1 MIQISGEIEAR
12 RAATGGTPLSF
23 RALPS
28 PVLAAVGLAPG
39 VGVPLAGVEAGVGEL
54 FTVGV
59 MVGELF
65 TVGVMVGDATTVGV
79 TVGLAGVG
87 EGVGFTGGNVGVTV
101 TGGRPTGVLCGP
113 VGVGVPLCVPPGVE
127 FGTGDE
133 LATVPLELSA
143 SRI

>member
-1 MIQISGEIEAR
+1 MTQTSGETLAN

-39 VGVPLAGVEAGVGEL
+39 VGVPPAGVVTGVGEL

-59 MVGELF
+59 
-65 TVGVMVGDATTVGV
+65 TVGDFATVGV
-79 TVGLAGVG
+79 TVGVARVG
-87 EGVGFTGGNVGVTV
+87 EGVGVTGGNVGVTV
-101 TGGRPTGVLCGP
+101 TGGRPTGVPCAP
-113 VGVGVPLCVPPGVE
+113 VGVGVPVCVPPGVE

-133 LATVPLELSA
+133 LATVPLEPEA

>member
-1 MIQISGEIEAR
+1 MTQISGEIEAR

-28 PVLAAVGLAPG
+28 TVLAAVGLAPG
-39 VGVPLAGVEAGVGEL
+39 VGVPMAGVVTA
-54 FTVGV
+54 
-59 MVGELF
+59 VGELF
-65 TVGVMVGDATTVGV
+65 TVGVMVGDFATVGV
-79 TVGLAGVG
+79 TVGFAGVG
-87 EGVGFTGGNVGVTV
+87 EGVGVTGGNVGVTV

-133 LATVPLELSA
+133 LATVPLELAA
-143 SRI
+143 SRIETKV